1 VLDISTAAEL
11 KKKYYDLFI
20 KDMIN
25 RDHYIEI
32 DGVIHSESIRMYAET
47 TELTKKQLT
56 WDFWHW
62 MDEMMQ
68 ILMAGVTKTFWSEDI
83 KEIKDKYGE

>member
-1 VLDISTAAEL
+1 
-11 KKKYYDLFI
+11 
-20 KDMIN
+20 
-25 RDHYIEI
+25 
-32 DGVIHSESIRMYAET
+32 MYAET